1 MSLMQQSDGV
11 CYLCI
16 YTHGVCY
23 LLIYIKGLLEV
34 SEQNVIPGSF
44 VLARVVG
51 ILTWHSFA
59 LRRGEAWADERVKY
73 GNKIQKYSGNGTKF
87 FGDKLF

>member
-1 MSLMQQSDGV
+1 MALMQKSDGV

-16 YTHGVCY
+16 YTRRVCY

-34 SEQNVIPGSF
+34 SEQNAVPGSF

-51 ILTWHSFA
+51 ILTWQLFA
-59 LRRGEAWADERVKY
+59 LWSGEAQANERVKY
-73 GNKIQKYSGNGTKF
+73 GNKIQKYSGNRTKF